1 MFIGR
6 NKEFQLFDVLYKRQD
21 SCLAIV
27 YGRRRVGKTEFIR
40 RFCESKPYLY
50 YACAECTDD
59 VQLRKFSAFVLN
71 PRQKEGIPESNQV
84 SFPSCYSFHIR
95 DFIRKIIYFILIR
108 YILCS
113 LFNL

>member
-84 SFPSCYSFHIR
+84 SFLFCYSFYIR
-95 DFIRKIIYFILIR
+95 EFIRKIIYF
-108 YILCS
+108 
-113 LFNL
+113 N